1 MRIVSVV
8 AVGALIGGL
17 IGYFGKCVS
26 GTCPLTSN
34 PYIGALFGALIAV
47 LFFIKR

>member
-1 MRIVSVV
+1 MKWIIGIGIGVV
-8 AVGALIGGL
+8 AGGL

-34 PYIGALFGALIAV
+34 PYVGAFFGGLIAV
-47 LFFIKR
+47 LLLVKR